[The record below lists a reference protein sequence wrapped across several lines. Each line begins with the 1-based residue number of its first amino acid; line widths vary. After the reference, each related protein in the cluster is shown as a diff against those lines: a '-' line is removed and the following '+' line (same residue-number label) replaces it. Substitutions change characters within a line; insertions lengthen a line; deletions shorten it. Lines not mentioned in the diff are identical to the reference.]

1 MKLERK
7 WRRRALVLLALALLL
22 LLAASLV
29 PEITIGGYIAISV
42 TNWRIR
48 MALAAA
54 ALVTGVGGWLLLR
67 RHWCCPHCGA
77 GVKLWARR
85 GGECRCERCG
95 RLLRFDDEPEEPE
108 EDEI

>member
-7 WRRRALVLLALALLL
+7 WRRRAMALLLLALLL

-29 PEITIGGYIAISV
+29 PEITIGGYTAISV
-42 TNWRIR
+42 TNWWIR
-48 MALAAA
+48 TALAAA
-54 ALVTGVGGWLLLR
+54 ALAAGTGGWLLLR

-77 GVKLWARR
+77 GVKLWVRR

-95 RLLRFDDEPEEPE
+95 RLLRFDDEPEEN
-108 EDEI
+108 D

>member
-7 WRRRALVLLALALLL
+7 WRRRAMALLLLALLL

-29 PEITIGGYIAISV
+29 PEITIGGYTAISV

-48 MALAAA
+48 TALAAA
-54 ALVTGVGGWLLLR
+54 LAAGTGGWLLLR

-77 GVKLWARR
+77 GVKLWVRR
-85 GGECRCERCG
+85 GGVCRCERCG
-95 RLLRFDDEPEEPE
+95 RLLRFDEEPEEP
-108 EDEI
+108 

>member
-7 WRRRALVLLALALLL
+7 WRRRAMALLLLALLL

-29 PEITIGGYIAISV
+29 PEITIGGYTAISV

-48 MALAAA
+48 TALAAA
-54 ALVTGVGGWLLLR
+54 LAAGTGGWLLLR

-77 GVKLWARR
+77 GVKLWVRR
-85 GGECRCERCG
+85 GGVCRCERCG
-95 RLLRFDDEPEEPE
+95 RLLRFDDEPEEP
-108 EDEI
+108 